1 MDTDPFPYIMNAE
14 KRRHEQ
20 EEAVK
25 ARYRKALS
33 LAKQAADLLRTTF
46 CAEKVVLFGSVAQEE
61 LFHSRADIDLA
72 VWGLPGNLYF
82 IAVGQLQALD
92 PEISIDLILFEEAR
106 ESLQRT
112 ILKHGIKI

>member
-1 MDTDPFPYIMNAE
+1 MVTDLSPYLMNAE

-25 ARYRKALS
+25 VRRQRAFALAS
-33 LAKQAADLLRTTF
+33 QAADLLRTTF
-46 CAEKVVLFGSVAQEE
+46 SAEKVVLFGSVAQKE

-72 VWGLPGNLYF
+72 VWGLPGNLHF

-92 PEISIDLILFEEAR
+92 PEISNDLILFEEAP

-112 ILKHGIKI
+112 ILKHGINV